1 MGFVDVIS
9 ANFRAGDKKGFI
21 KIWKEKNTE

>member
-1 MGFVDVIS
+1 MGFVVGMS
-9 ANFRAGDKKGFI
+9 AKFWAGDKKGFI

>member
-1 MGFVDVIS
+1 MGFVVVMS
-9 ANFRAGDKKGFI
+9 AKFWAGDKKGFI